1 LQPVDGAHI
10 QYGAPVTLM
19 VAGTLSDGAI
29 FEVARDPSFTRVW
42 LMFTYARR
50 WCGSVGLTCASQGGT
65 DQTSLQLGADDLT
78 GGDYYWHV
86 NAGPTREFSPT
97 FRFSIP

>member
-10 QYGAPVTLM
+10 QYGERVTLM

-29 FEVARDPSFTRVW
+29 FEVARDPSFTGVW

-50 WCGSVGLTCASQGGT
+50 WCGSVGLAGQRRN
-65 DQTSLQLGADDLT
+65 T
-78 GGDYYWHV
+78 GNQAVHTPIKARQNSSGLRNSRWSRCGRHFV
-86 NAGPTREFSPT
+86 A
-97 FRFSIP
+97 